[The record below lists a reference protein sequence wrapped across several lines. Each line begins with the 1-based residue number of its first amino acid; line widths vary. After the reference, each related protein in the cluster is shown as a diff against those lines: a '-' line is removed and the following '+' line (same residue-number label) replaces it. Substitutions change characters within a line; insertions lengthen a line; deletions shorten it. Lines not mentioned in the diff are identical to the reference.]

1 MARPKEFDELAALD
15 AAISVFRDKGYAAT
29 SATMLVEALH
39 IGRQSLYDTFGDK
52 WRLYLEAVRRYA
64 AQETEEHLTA
74 LKTGPQSIDGID
86 ALLARV
92 VATASEACLGVGS
105 ICEFGTSQPELT
117 TIHEAA
123 GRRLHAAV
131 IERVREAQS
140 EGSIAGDIDP
150 EQAAQFLT
158 SNIAAIRLAA
168 RAGVGGDSLLALA
181 RLALRGLR

>member
-1 MARPKEFDELAALD
+1 
-15 AAISVFRDKGYAAT
+15 
-29 SATMLVEALH
+29 
-39 IGRQSLYDTFGDK
+39 
-52 WRLYLEAVRRYA
+52 
-64 AQETEEHLTA
+64 
-74 LKTGPQSIDGID
+74 
-86 ALLARV
+86 
-92 VATASEACLGVGS
+92 
-105 ICEFGTSQPELT
+105 
-117 TIHEAA
+117 
-123 GRRLHAAV
+123 LHAAV